1 MLLMHR
7 LFILFSFSAFIILKA
22 EAQQTYAD
30 SLRNYIDTS
39 HNKWEVTNNC
49 MKLAEK
55 LIPTDTVEAEKYLQ
69 KALAIS
75 KKRNDNSNIGHYY
88 LLKGQKESNYA
99 NFKQSML
106 LADSSIFFFTKG
118 ISNEK
123 DLKEKEKAILN
134 RSSAYSLKA
143 SNFNSLGNNEEAI
156 NFYLTALVE
165 WEKTTLPEKYHG
177 MAVITS
183 NIGGIYM
190 SLGNLGKVLEY
201 DKKGL
206 TLMKK
211 AQSPDKTSLER
222 DIATFHMYISDD
234 YLKLNKRDTADIYLD
249 SSKAAVEKLNESG
262 LWQKYLSR
270 KALLLSKA
278 GHDEE
283 ALIFYKRA
291 LTYAEIN
298 GNKSS
303 QASIKKNIGDKLIL
317 LNRLAE
323 GRVYLDAAC
332 KQADSLKQIASKG
345 GYYLSYLNLESK
357 SGNYKKAFEYSELL
371 RKLNDSLNN
380 KEMAGK
386 VAEIEK
392 KYDTQKKENKI
403 VLQQAEIK
411 QKSTL
416 NYLLG
421 GGAVAILLLS
431 FIGYR
436 NYSNKKKVQQLRITE
451 LETEKQLSATE
462 AVLKGEEQE
471 RTRLA
476 KDLHDGLGG
485 MLSGIKYSFNNMKEN
500 LILTPDTAQAFS
512 RSMDMLDN
520 SIKEMRRVAHNMM
533 PESLMRYGLDKTLQD
548 YTAEINK
555 SGMVTVA
562 YQSMGMENKTVD
574 NTTAITIYRIV
585 QELLNNVTKHAAAKQ
600 VLVQLLAQGNKLVVN
615 VEDDGKGFDT
625 TIIERAEGIGWKNIQ
640 SRVEFLK
647 GTLEVQ
653 SSDGKGT
660 AVNMEF
666 NI

>member
-1 MLLMHR
+1 MRKQICIIVLLV
-7 LFILFSFSAFIILKA
+7 SFWCNPST
-22 EAQQTYAD
+22 AQQTAAD

-49 MKLAEK
+49 IKLAAI
-55 LIPTDTVEAEKYLQ
+55 LMPTDTIKTEFYLQ
-69 KALAIS
+69 KAFAIA
-75 KKRNDNSNIGHYY
+75 KKDKDNNNIGHYY
-88 LLKGQKESNYA
+88 YWESRLA
-99 NFKQSML
+99 NKNSNFEKTIW
-106 LADSSIFFFTKG
+106 LADSSIHFFTKG
-118 ISNEK
+118 INNEK
-123 DLKEKEKAILN
+123 NLKEKEKSILN
-134 RSSAYSLKA
+134 RSSAYCEKA
-143 SNFNSLGNNEEAI
+143 TALLDLGNSEEAI
-156 NFYLTALVE
+156 QLYLLAMAD

-183 NIGGIYM
+183 SIGGVYM
-190 SLGNLGKVLEY
+190 NLGNLDKVLEY

-206 TLMKK
+206 ALMKM
-211 AQSPDKTSLER
+211 SETLDRVSLER
-222 DIATFHMYISDD
+222 DVATIYMYISDD
-234 YLKLNKRDTADIYLD
+234 YLKLDKRDTAEIYLD
-249 SSKAAVEKLNESG
+249 SIKIAVEKINEPG
-262 LWQKYLSR
+262 VWYKYLAR

-278 GHDEE
+278 GKNDE
-283 ALIFYKRA
+283 ALGFYKRA
-291 LTYAEIN
+291 LNYAEQS
-298 GNKSS
+298 GNKSA
-303 QASIKKNIGDKLIL
+303 QANIKKNIGDKLIL

-323 GRVYLDAAC
+323 GRIYLDAAWE
-332 KQADSLKQIASKG
+332 QADSLKQISSKAG
-345 GYYLSYLNLESK
+345 FYLSYLNLESK

-380 KEMAGK
+380 KEMIGK

-392 KYDTQKKENKI
+392 KYDTEKKQNQI
-403 VLQQAEIK
+403 ILQQAEIK
-411 QKSTL
+411 QKSSL

-421 GGAVAILLLS
+421 GAAAATLLLS

-533 PESLMRYGLDKTLQD
+533 PESLLRYGLDKTLQD

-555 SGMVTVA
+555 SGIVNVA

-585 QELLNNVTKHAAAKQ
+585 QELLNNVTKHAGAKQ

-615 VEDDGKGFDT
+615 VEDDGKGFNT
-625 TIIERAEGIGWKNIQ
+625 EILKRVEGIGWKNIQ

-647 GTLEVQ
+647 GTLDVQ

>member
-22 EAQQTYAD
+22 QAQQTYVD

-39 HNKWEVTNNC
+39 HNKWEVTNNYI
-49 MKLAEK
+49 KLAEK
-55 LIPTDTVEAEKYLQ
+55 LIPTDTVQAEKYLQ
-69 KALAIS
+69 MALAIS

-99 NFKQSML
+99 NFEKSMW

-118 ISNEK
+118 ISSEK

-143 SNFNSLGNNEEAI
+143 SNLNSLGKNEEAI
-156 NFYLTALVE
+156 KFYLTSLAE
-165 WEKTTLPEKYHG
+165 WEKTTMPEKYHG

-190 SLGNLGKVLEY
+190 SLGNLEKVLEY
-201 DKKGL
+201 DKMGL
-206 TLMKK
+206 ALMKK
-211 AQSPDKTSLER
+211 AQSSDKTSLER
-222 DIATFHMYISDD
+222 DIATMYMYVSDD
-234 YLKLNKRDTADIYLD
+234 YLKLSKRDTAEIYLD
-249 SSKAAVEKLNESG
+249 SSNAAIEKLNESG
-262 LWQKYLSR
+262 LWQKFLSR

-278 GHDEE
+278 GNDEE
-283 ALIFYKRA
+283 ALTFYKRA
-291 LTYAEIN
+291 LTYAEMN

-323 GRVYLDAAC
+323 GRAYLDAAW

-357 SGNYKKAFEYSELL
+357 SGNYKRAFEYSELL

-392 KYDTQKKENKI
+392 KYDTEKKENKI

-421 GGAVAILLLS
+421 GGAAAILLLS

-436 NYSNKKKVQQLRITE
+436 NYSNKKKVQQLRIAE
-451 LETEKQLSATE
+451 LESEKQLSATE

-533 PESLMRYGLDKTLQD
+533 PESLIRYGLDKTLQD

-615 VEDDGKGFDT
+615 VEDDGKGFDA
-625 TIIERAEGIGWKNIQ
+625 TIIERVEGIGWKNIK

-647 GTLEVQ
+647 GTLDVQ
-653 SSDGKGT
+653 SADGKGT